1 MRKYRLVSLIIGLA
15 FILICASGSTR
26 TKAEGAAVS
35 LSVSNPYC
43 AQSSPA
49 SSTCLINVKNIS
61 ATSSDPNFLGVQIT
75 IDGKPRAFF
84 SNFFETS
91 VSIND
96 RMMGKGL
103 QVVCGKPNA
112 SGVPGY
118 GLQYN
123 VGISAVFSGSSAT
136 TDTANVNC
144 PSYEDR
150 LYLPAVIK

>member
-1 MRKYRLVSLIIGLA
+1 MRKYRLLSLIIGLS
-15 FILICASGSTR
+15 FLLICASGSTR
-26 TKAEGAAVS
+26 TKAEGAAAS
-35 LSVSNPYC
+35 LNVSNPYC
-43 AQSSPA
+43 TQPMPA
-49 SSTCLINVKNIS
+49 SSTCLINMRSIS
-61 ATSSDPNFLGVQIT
+61 ATSSDPNFLGVQIA
-75 IDGKPRAFF
+75 IDGKTRAFF

-91 VSIND
+91 VSINE

-118 GLQYN
+118 GLQYH
-123 VGISAVFSGSSAT
+123 VGISAVVSGSSAT

>member
-1 MRKYRLVSLIIGLA
+1 MRKYRIGSLIILLS

-26 TKAEGAAVS
+26 TSAEGAAVS
-35 LSVSNPYC
+35 LNVSNPYC
-43 AQSSPA
+43 TQSSPA
-49 SSTCLINVKNIS
+49 SSTCLINVRSIS
-61 ATSSDPNFLGVQIT
+61 ASSSDPNFLGVRIT
-75 IDGKPRAFF
+75 IDGKTRAYF

-91 VSIND
+91 VSINE

-118 GLQYN
+118 GLQYH
-123 VGISAVFSGSSAT
+123 VGISAIFSGSSAT
-136 TDTANVNC
+136 NDTANVNC